1 MSKDGKESR
10 RRSFFG
16 ALSGLQNSKDDSEP
30 ANLLRKRRTV
40 SLMTSLSAVSQR
52 GDEES
57 LHGGAIADRPTS
69 PARPQLSRGSGSG
82 SGSGN
87 RSSSVFGSRKG
98 FHLPEDHEKHLSVTS
113 ARTLSSHWPAG
124 DDTLRNRQVLH
135 HGEVQ
140 TSSSM
145 FRKKK
150 EYLVLTETHLIRF
163 KSHQKAA
170 EAFPTYISHSK
181 IDEFET
187 NIARITSPYARM
199 SIYRH
204 SQSPSAGSSH
214 ELQSAAS
221 DASGD
226 RDLGTP
232 LRQIIAV
239 YQLDDGRPHFA
250 FEVSHLDDE
259 TNHASSMTLQFGD
272 PDEMNSWLVM
282 IRDAANR
289 VRLTDSNPLSAYNSH
304 LAARVVEAERDYVP
318 PHYAIYKVV
327 QRPQAKSG
335 SRASSDDLPKILA
348 SVCFLAIGVHKV
360 HLIPLFKPPSQRS
373 SSPSLGSHNAQSSY
387 GILNITELRVS
398 EFDDTFELTFRYVEL
413 LV

>member
-1 MSKDGKESR
+1 MSLGKENR

-16 ALSGLQNSKDDSEP
+16 ALSSLQTTKDDDSEP
-30 ANLLRKRRTV
+30 ATLLRKRRTA
-40 SLMTSLSAVSQR
+40 SLRSSLSTASHDQDAR
-52 GDEES
+52 TTHPAITRTPES
-57 LHGGAIADRPTS
+57 PTS
-69 PARPQLSRGSGSG
+69 PAQPPHSRGN
-82 SGSGN
+82 GN
-87 RSSSVFGSRKG
+87 RASVFGSFRG
-98 FHLPEDHEKHLSVTS
+98 LRLPEEDGDEPVALKP
-113 ARTLSSHWPAG
+113 ARTLSMTPSAA
-124 DDTLRNRQVLH
+124 DDALRNHQVQL

-170 EAFPTYISHSK
+170 EAFVA
-181 IDEFET
+181 
-187 NIARITSPYARM
+187 IASPYSRLSAN
-199 SIYRH
+199 YRH

-214 ELQSAAS
+214 EFQSIAS
-221 DASGD
+221 DTSGD

-232 LRQIIAV
+232 LRQIVAV
-239 YQLDDGRPHFA
+239 YQLDDGRPYFA
-250 FEVSHLDDE
+250 FEVSYLDDE

-272 PDEMNSWLVM
+272 PDEMNAWLAK
-282 IRDAANR
+282 IRDCANR
-289 VRLTDSNPLSAYNSH
+289 VRLADQNPLSAYNSH

-327 QRPQAKSG
+327 QRPQAKTG
-335 SRASSDDLPKILA
+335 SRASADDLPKVVA

-373 SSPSLGSHNAQSSY
+373 STPTLGAHNTQSSH
-387 GILNITELRVS
+387 GILNITELKVS
-398 EFDDTFELTFRYVEL
+398 EVDDTFDLTFR
-413 LV
+413 

>member
-1 MSKDGKESR
+1 MSLGKESR

-16 ALSGLQNSKDDSEP
+16 ALAGLQPPKDDSEP
-30 ANLLRKRRTV
+30 ATLLRKRRTA
-40 SLMTSLSAVSQR
+40 SLRTSLSTASY
-52 GDEES
+52 DEDKDAPSSRSPNITCTPES
-57 LHGGAIADRPTS
+57 PTS
-69 PARPQLSRGSGSG
+69 PARPPPSRGN
-82 SGSGN
+82 GN
-87 RSSSVFGSRKG
+87 RASVFGSFRSLR
-98 FHLPEDHEKHLSVTS
+98 LPAEDSDEQLSLKS
-113 ARTLSSHWPAG
+113 PRTLSMTRSPA
-124 DDTLRNRQVLH
+124 DDVLRNRQVQL

-170 EAFPTYISHSK
+170 DAFVTIP
-181 IDEFET
+181 
-187 NIARITSPYARM
+187 SPYSRLTTN
-199 SIYRH
+199 YRH
-204 SQSPSAGSSH
+204 SQNPSTGSSH
-214 ELQSAAS
+214 EFQSIAS
-221 DASGD
+221 DTSGD

-232 LRQIIAV
+232 LRQIVAI

-250 FEVSHLDDE
+250 LEVSYLDDE

-272 PDEMNSWLVM
+272 PDEMNAWLFK
-282 IRDAANR
+282 IRDSANR
-289 VRLTDSNPLSAYNSH
+289 ARLADQNPLSAYNSH

-327 QRPQAKSG
+327 QRPQTKTGA
-335 SRASSDDLPKILA
+335 RASADDLPKVVA

-373 SSPSLGSHNAQSSY
+373 STPTLGAHNAQSSH
-387 GILNITELRVS
+387 GILNITELTVS
-398 EFDDTFELTFRYVEL
+398 EVDDSFELTFR
-413 LV
+413 